1 MDDKTLKALLGA
13 QQGELDA
20 VLMYQKIAAR
30 IKDPDIK
37 AILLDAA
44 KDEGRHASVFHKLT
58 NVVLKPKSLQ
68 ANAVVFLM
76 YILGKKRTF
85 KIISSFEY
93 KAKDSYEP
101 LIKDFPE
108 IESVAQ
114 DEVKHGDHM
123 LELSKRF

>member
-1 MDDKTLKALLGA
+1 MDDKTLKTLLGA

-37 AILLDAA
+37 AVLLDAA

-58 NVVLKPKSLQ
+58 NTVLKPKSLQ

-76 YILGKKRTF
+76 TILGKKLVF
-85 KIISSFEY
+85 KTISKFEY
-93 KAKDSYEP
+93 NAGKSYEP

-108 IESVAQ
+108 IESVLK
-114 DEVKHGDHM
+114 DEIKHGDHM
-123 LELSKRF
+123 LELSKKF

>member
-1 MDDKTLKALLGA
+1 MDDKTLKTLLGA

-37 AILLDAA
+37 AVLLNAA
-44 KDEGRHASVFHKLT
+44 KDEGRHAGVFHKLT
-58 NVVLKPKSLQ
+58 NKVLKPKSLQ

-76 YILGKKRTF
+76 TILGKKLVF
-85 KIISSFEY
+85 KTISKFEY
-93 KAKDSYEP
+93 NAGKAYEP

-108 IESVAQ
+108 IESVSK
-114 DEVKHGDHM
+114 DEIKHGDHM
-123 LELSKRF
+123 LELSKKF

>member
-76 YILGKKRTF
+76 YILGKKRIF

-93 KAKDSYEP
+93 KAKDSYAP

>member
-1 MDDKTLKALLGA
+1 MTDQQIKALLGA

-30 IKDPDIK
+30 IKDEEIK

-58 NVVLKPKSLQ
+58 GKVLKPKSAQ
-68 ANAVVFLM
+68 ANLVVFLM
-76 YILGKKRTF
+76 SIIGKKRTF

-93 KAKDSYEP
+93 KAKTSYEP
-101 LIKDFPE
+101 FIKDFPE
-108 IESVAQ
+108 IESVAN